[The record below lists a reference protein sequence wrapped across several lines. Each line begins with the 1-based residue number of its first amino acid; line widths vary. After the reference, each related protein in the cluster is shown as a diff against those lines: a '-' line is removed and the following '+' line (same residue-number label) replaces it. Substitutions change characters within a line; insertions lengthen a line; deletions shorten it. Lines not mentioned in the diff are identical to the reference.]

1 MTPDSFSDGGRWD
14 STETAV
20 AHGLELVAQGADLVD
35 VGGESTRPG
44 ATRPVEGEEL
54 ARVVPVIRQLTE
66 QGVTISVDTMRASV
80 ARAAVEAGAAIVND
94 VSGGLADPAML
105 DTVAEL
111 GVDYIAM
118 HWRAHSHEM
127 QQHTQ
132 YDGPGGVVGAVLEEL
147 AQRRDAA
154 KTAGI
159 APERLILDPGL
170 GFSKTADQNW
180 ELVANLDRF
189 DELGHPVLVGA
200 SRKTFLGHLL
210 ADAEGP
216 RPIDQREHAHV
227 ALLALLAARPVWGLR
242 VHDVRA
248 CCDALE
254 VAARFAEA
262 RRSGGEVS

>member
-1 MTPDSFSDGGRWD
+1 
-14 STETAV
+14 
-20 AHGLELVAQGADLVD
+20 LVD

-66 QGVTISVDTMRASV
+66 QGVAISVDTMRASV

-147 AQRRDAA
+147 RQRRDAA
-154 KTAGI
+154 KTAG
-159 APERLILDPGL
+159 
-170 GFSKTADQNW
+170 
-180 ELVANLDRF
+180 
-189 DELGHPVLVGA
+189 
-200 SRKTFLGHLL
+200 
-210 ADAEGP
+210 
-216 RPIDQREHAHV
+216 
-227 ALLALLAARPVWGLR
+227 
-242 VHDVRA
+242 
-248 CCDALE
+248 
-254 VAARFAEA
+254 
-262 RRSGGEVS
+262 